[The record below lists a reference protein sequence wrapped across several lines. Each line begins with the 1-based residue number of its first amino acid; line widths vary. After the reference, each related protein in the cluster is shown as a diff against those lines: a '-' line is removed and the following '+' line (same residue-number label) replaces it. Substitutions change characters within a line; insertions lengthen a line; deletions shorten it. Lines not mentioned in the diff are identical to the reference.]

1 MGSTLAVGTGV
12 GAGDGVAGVIGPGAL
27 GVCPAD
33 DAGPGP
39 SDTDWVRWISG
50 TEGGALVDS
59 GVVGTGS
66 GFQVAELAGTSCI
79 ANAGR
84 YPGSVETGGSV
95 STIRAT
101 TMETASPTNI
111 PMNVWLAEDS
121 TATSGYS
128 GATWGH
134 PNDTDSGNRLDVADS
149 RREVAERDGP
159 SPGPPMRWV
168 PIAAIVSCPHLGH
181 GRWGPVRLAARA
193 ERSASM
199 ARGWRPRHDWE
210 CPSRTDNRHTCGAG
224 PSDDARISCSTRC
237 RTLTQRGRSA
247 TPRVPSSS
255 LTPLS
260 A

>member
-1 MGSTLAVGTGV
+1 MGAGVGVAVGAGVGAGVAAGEGVGRAVGTGVGAGEAVARAVGTAVGAAVGTGVGTGVGSTLAVGTGV
-12 GAGDGVAGVIGPGAL
+12 GAGDGVAGAIGPGAL

-111 PMNVWLAEDS
+111 PMNV
-121 TATSGYS
+121 
-128 GATWGH
+128 
-134 PNDTDSGNRLDVADS
+134 
-149 RREVAERDGP
+149 
-159 SPGPPMRWV
+159 
-168 PIAAIVSCPHLGH
+168 
-181 GRWGPVRLAARA
+181 
-193 ERSASM
+193 
-199 ARGWRPRHDWE
+199 
-210 CPSRTDNRHTCGAG
+210 
-224 PSDDARISCSTRC
+224 
-237 RTLTQRGRSA
+237 
-247 TPRVPSSS
+247 
-255 LTPLS
+255 
-260 A
+260 